1 MKKTSLIMAFIA
13 PLTLGVSV
21 NAFAKDSLLE
31 WKSDDGTDSL
41 KLGGVVRLNQRYE
54 DWEGPNRGFGKL
66 HFDIFRVDLK
76 GKFDD
81 AYINASYMVQDQQ
94 KTSIEK
100 AYVGYNLDANNS
112 IEAGL
117 VYKPFTIY
125 PYPQNGWT
133 YHIPFFLGYGNN
145 IAPGINWNYHNKD
158 WDVKLGYYPQMLE
171 TNLRYSPESATYDDL
186 AGNAFPSQKAYQN
199 EKRHQFNT
207 RIVRK
212 LETDFG
218 KQEFGVSGA
227 IAQLHNDITDKD
239 GKYYAVGLHTENNY
253 KRFNLQSS
261 VIHYQY
267 DAKNPDGVNSDMT
280 LMGANGLTPA
290 YFIASEGT
298 IASLNLAY
306 TLPVTNMGKLKA
318 IKFYNDYSYLDKKRD
333 DWSDSQMNTTGM
345 MFIASPFMVWADYT
359 WVKTPTLLV
368 ARLTQRVIPLQLHQ
382 IVINGYTVL
391 TLISGLLSKISSI
404 KKTTQSAWFFI

>member
-13 PLTLGVSV
+13 QLTMGVSV

-66 HFDIFRVDLK
+66 YFDIFRVDLK

-81 AYINASYMVQDQQ
+81 AYINASYLFQDQQ

-100 AYVGYNLDANNS
+100 AYVGYNLNANNS

-145 IAPGINWNYHNKD
+145 IAPGLNWNYHDKD

-199 EKRHQFNT
+199 EKRNQINT

-227 IAQLHNDITDKD
+227 IAQLHNKVTDKD

-253 KRFNLQSS
+253 NRFNLQSS

-267 DAKNPDGVNSDMT
+267 DAKNPDGVNNDMT
-280 LMGANGLTPA
+280 LMGNNGFTPA

-345 MFIASPFMVWADYT
+345 MFIASPFMIWADYT
-359 WVKTPTLLV
+359 LGRNANIIGGSTNATGFTTATSENSDKWLY
-368 ARLTQRVIPLQLHQ
+368 R
-382 IVINGYTVL
+382 INLNLGFT
-391 TLISGLLSKISSI
+391 
-404 KKTTQSAWFFI
+404 F

>member
-1 MKKTSLIMAFIA
+1 MAFIA

-21 NAFAKDSLLE
+21 NVFAKDSLLE

-54 DWEGPNRGFGKL
+54 DWDGPNRGFGKL

-81 AYINASYMVQDQQ
+81 AYINASYMFQDQQ

-145 IAPGINWNYHNKD
+145 IAPGINWNYHDKD

-199 EKRHQFNT
+199 EKRNQVNT

-227 IAQLHNDITDKD
+227 IAQLHNDITNKD

-345 MFIASPFMVWADYT
+345 MFIASPFMIWADYT
-359 WVKTPTLLV
+359 LGRNANIIGGSTNATGFTTATSENSDKWLY
-368 ARLTQRVIPLQLHQ
+368 R
-382 IVINGYTVL
+382 INLNLGFT
-391 TLISGLLSKISSI
+391 
-404 KKTTQSAWFFI
+404 F

>member
-1 MKKTSLIMAFIA
+1 MSKNNKNEVLQVKQIKFQQDAGTQSGCRDEKDFIDRGIHCTA
-13 PLTLGVSV
+13 YARGKRQCI
-21 NAFAKDSLLE
+21 AKDSLLE

-66 HFDIFRVDLK
+66 YFDIFRVDLK

-81 AYINASYMVQDQQ
+81 AYINASYLFQDQQ

-145 IAPGINWNYHNKD
+145 IAPGLNWNYHDKD

-186 AGNAFPSQKAYQN
+186 QENAFPSQKLIRMKN
-199 EKRHQFNT
+199 
-207 RIVRK
+207 
-212 LETDFG
+212 
-218 KQEFGVSGA
+218 
-227 IAQLHNDITDKD
+227 
-239 GKYYAVGLHTENNY
+239 
-253 KRFNLQSS
+253 
-261 VIHYQY
+261 VI
-267 DAKNPDGVNSDMT
+267 S
-280 LMGANGLTPA
+280 LIPA
-290 YFIASEGT
+290 LCAS
-298 IASLNLAY
+298 
-306 TLPVTNMGKLKA
+306 
-318 IKFYNDYSYLDKKRD
+318 
-333 DWSDSQMNTTGM
+333 
-345 MFIASPFMVWADYT
+345 
-359 WVKTPTLLV
+359 
-368 ARLTQRVIPLQLHQ
+368 
-382 IVINGYTVL
+382 
-391 TLISGLLSKISSI
+391 
-404 KKTTQSAWFFI
+404 

>member
-31 WKSDDGTDSL
+31 WQSADGTDSL
-41 KLGGVVRLNQRYE
+41 KLGGLVRLNQRYE
-54 DWEGPNRGFGKL
+54 SWDSPNRGIGKL
-66 HFDIFRVDLK
+66 DFDIFRIDLK
-76 GKFDD
+76 GTFDD
-81 AYINASYMVQDQQ
+81 AYLNASYIIQDQE

-100 AYVGYNLDANNS
+100 AYVGYNLDVNNS

-145 IAPGINWNYHNKD
+145 IAPGINWNYHDKD
-158 WDVKLGYYPQMLE
+158 WDVKLGYYPEMLA

-199 EKRHQFNT
+199 EKRNQVNT

-218 KQEFGVSGA
+218 KQEFGISGA

-298 IASLNLAY
+298 VTSLNLAY
-306 TLPVTNMGKLKA
+306 TLPIKDFGKLKA
-318 IKFYNDYSYLDKKRD
+318 IRFYNDYSYLDKVRN

-359 WVKTPTLLV
+359 WGKNSNIIGGSTNATGFTTATSENSDKWLY
-368 ARLTQRVIPLQLHQ
+368 R
-382 IVINGYTVL
+382 INLNLGFT
-391 TLISGLLSKISSI
+391 
-404 KKTTQSAWFFI
+404 F